1 MTRQEFLTRL
11 REALESELDR
21 RTVQENVDYYNS
33 YIIEETAKGRRESDV
48 IAELGDP
55 WVIARSVIGMAGDG
69 LGAGAAYEADSGAGR
84 GRDGGRQSRQ
94 EGRRSGSRSYSTGG
108 GSASVFGSWWKKAL
122 FVLGIIGVFLI
133 VIAVIG
139 GIFSLLMPILVP
151 VLVIVLILRLIGGM
165 RR

>member
-1 MTRQEFLTRL
+1 MTRQEFLERL

-21 RTVQENVDYYNS
+21 RNVQENVDYYNS
-33 YIIEETAKGRRESDV
+33 YIIEETAKGRKESDV

-94 EGRRSGSRSYSTGG
+94 EGRRRGCRS
-108 GSASVFGSWWKKAL
+108 
-122 FVLGIIGVFLI
+122 
-133 VIAVIG
+133 
-139 GIFSLLMPILVP
+139 
-151 VLVIVLILRLIGGM
+151 
-165 RR
+165 

>member
-33 YIIEETAKGRRESDV
+33 YIIEETAKGRQESDV

-55 WVIARSVIGMAGDG
+55 WVIARSVIGMTSDG
-69 LGAGAAYEADSGAGR
+69 LGAGTAYDGDPGAGR
-84 GRDGGRQSRQ
+84 GRDSGRQSRQ
-94 EGRRSGSRSYSTGG
+94 EG
-108 GSASVFGSWWKKAL
+108 SASILGAWLKKAL

-151 VLVIVLILRLIGGM
+151 VLAVVLILRLLGGT

>member
-1 MTRQEFLTRL
+1 MTRQEFLAKL
-11 REALESELDR
+11 RQALESELDH

-33 YIIEETAKGRRESDV
+33 YIIEETAKGRPESDV

-55 WVIARSVIGMAGDG
+55 WVIARSVIGMSGDG
-69 LGAGAAYEADSGAGR
+69 LGAQTAYETASGR
-84 GRDGGRQSRQ
+84 GQENKSREKSGGYQGRGE
-94 EGRRSGSRSYSTGG
+94 EGGF
-108 GSASVFGSWWKKAL
+108 SAFGTWWKRL
-122 FVLGIIGVFLI
+122 LLVLGIIGVFLL

-151 VLVIVLILRLIGGM
+151 VLVIVLIIRLIGGV

>member
-33 YIIEETAKGRRESDV
+33 YIIEETAKGRQESDV

-55 WVIARSVIGMAGDG
+55 WVIARSVIGMTSDG
-69 LGAGAAYEADSGAGR
+69 LGAGTAYDASILGA
-84 GRDGGRQSRQ
+84 
-94 EGRRSGSRSYSTGG
+94 
-108 GSASVFGSWWKKAL
+108 WWKKAL

-151 VLVIVLILRLIGGM
+151 VLAVVLILRLLGGT

>member
-1 MTRQEFLTRL
+1 MTRQEFLAKL
-11 REALESELDR
+11 RQALESELDH

-33 YIIEETAKGRRESDV
+33 YIIEETAKGRPESDV

-55 WVIARSVIGMAGDG
+55 WVIARSVIGMSGDG
-69 LGAGAAYEADSGAGR
+69 LGAQTAYETASGR
-84 GRDGGRQSRQ
+84 GQENKSREKSGGYQ
-94 EGRRSGSRSYSTGG
+94 GRGEGG
-108 GSASVFGSWWKKAL
+108 GFSTFGTWWKRL
-122 FVLGIIGVFLI
+122 LLVLGIIGVFLL

-151 VLVIVLILRLIGGM
+151 VLVIVLIIRLIGGA

>member
-1 MTRQEFLTRL
+1 MTRQEFLAKL
-11 REALESELDR
+11 RQALESELDH

-33 YIIEETAKGRRESDV
+33 YIIEETAKGRPESDV

-55 WVIARSVIGMAGDG
+55 WVIARSVIGMSGDG
-69 LGAGAAYEADSGAGR
+69 LGARQPMRRLREEAGKTRAGKRAAAT
-84 GRDGGRQSRQ
+84 RQR
-94 EGRRSGSRSYSTGG
+94 EGG
-108 GSASVFGSWWKKAL
+108 GFSTFGTWWKRL
-122 FVLGIIGVFLI
+122 LLVLGIIGVFLL

-151 VLVIVLILRLIGGM
+151 VLVIVLIIRLIGGA

>member
-33 YIIEETAKGRRESDV
+33 YIIEETAKGRQESDV

-55 WVIARSVIGMAGDG
+55 WVIARSVIGMTSDW
-69 LGAGAAYEADSGAGR
+69 LGAGTAYDGDPGAGR
-84 GRDGGRQSRQ
+84 GRDSGRQSRQ
-94 EGRRSGSRSYSTGG
+94 EG
-108 GSASVFGSWWKKAL
+108 SASILGAWWKKAL

-151 VLVIVLILRLIGGM
+151 VLAVVLILRLLGGT